1 MDERVHQA
9 LAIDRTIDITTTG
22 RSSGLP
28 RRIETWFYRVDDQI
42 YMTGSPGRRDWYAN
56 LLANPDFTFHLKQS
70 VGAEPRSR
78 NPDHRSRVE
87 AHDLRTHPL
96 GPGRNRGSG
105 GLVSGE
111 SADGGRLQ
119 GSTSEGMT
127 GGGPGSPSSLPF
139 PTQHPREEPREI
151 GMTRGDQPTRWF
163 RAADWVRAAT

>member
-1 MDERVHQA
+1 MDERVRQA
-9 LAIDRTIDITTTG
+9 LANDRTIDITTTG

-42 YMTGSPGRRDWYAN
+42 YLTGSPGRRDWYAN

-70 VGAEPRSR
+70 VARGTSRSR
-78 NPDHRSRVE
+78 NPDHRSREE
-87 AHDLRTHPL
+87 ARDLRTHPL

-105 GLVSGE
+105 GLVGGE

-127 GGGPGSPSSLPF
+127 EEDRVRLVATIPGLSTRAKSLG
-139 PTQHPREEPREI
+139 RSE
-151 GMTRGDQPTRWF
+151 
-163 RAADWVRAAT
+163 